1 MGQHRKLDGARYAVA
16 PPVRG
21 FPDGPTARPWAA
33 AILDNTKDEVEALK
47 IQIGFLPRRP
57 ETEAPFC
64 LESYTTIAFWP
75 PPWPRLTSA
84 GRTTTSSLGASTID
98 VRR

>member
-64 LESYTTIAFWP
+64 LEGYNNRMAAALAAP
-75 PPWPRLTSA
+75 HV
-84 GRTTTSSLGASTID
+84 GRTNDDFITRGDSID